1 MKRGIIRGITS
12 IMALV
17 LTAKLGTVQ
26 YQGHKET
33 WYNLDMSNVIE
44 RTDKELGM
52 TGLYNIRDDGVKCYG
67 QFVIV
72 AADAR
77 THRRYT
83 LVETSLGTGVV
94 LDVHTADDP
103 ELIDIATSWGKGGKE

>member
-1 MKRGIIRGITS
+1 MKIRGITLLAV
-12 IMALV
+12 I
-17 LTAKLGTVQ
+17 LTASLGRIN
-26 YQGHKET
+26 YNGHCET
-33 WYNLDMSNVIE
+33 WYDLDMTNVIE

-52 TGLYNIRDDGVKCYG
+52 TGLYSVRSDGVKCYG

-72 AADAR
+72 AADPR
-77 THRRYT
+77 IHRRYT

-103 ELIDIATSWGKGGKE
+103 ELIDIATDWKE